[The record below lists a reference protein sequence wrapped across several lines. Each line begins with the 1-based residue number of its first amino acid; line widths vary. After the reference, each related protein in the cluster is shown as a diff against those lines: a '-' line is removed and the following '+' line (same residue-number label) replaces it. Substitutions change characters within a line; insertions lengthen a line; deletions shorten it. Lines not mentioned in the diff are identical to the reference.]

1 MPYHEFGS
9 GRKRQ
14 DPISLPSSYHPT
26 DIRYPFTRRWV
37 INSANLRIQLGLTR
51 WTGCI
56 DRFSIFKDGLEIA
69 VVLGELDTAKKV
81 AYQVI
86 RQES

>member
-1 MPYHEFGS
+1 MECHEFGT
-9 GRKRQ
+9 GREQQ
-14 DPISLPSSYHPT
+14 DLVGYLRFPQP
-26 DIRYPFTRRWV
+26 RNGRPFTGRYF
-37 INSANLRIQLGLTR
+37 INSANLQTQLILQR

-69 VVLGELDTAKKV
+69 VVLGEHEDAKEV
-81 AYQVI
+81 AYQII

>member
-9 GRKRQ
+9 GRERQ
-14 DPISLPSSYHPT
+14 EP
-26 DIRYPFTRRWV
+26 IRYLRFSQPRNGRPFTGRYF
-37 INSANLRIQLGLTR
+37 INSANLQTQLILQR